1 MLGLT
6 TMRILNFVPAA
17 FVLSLS
23 ALILLQTYHL
33 QYYGDT
39 SPGPAF
45 FPFWLAAAGFV
56 LFVFEL
62 LDARAL
68 GEASDTDFPDRSGVV
83 RVLLT
88 FGGLCLFP
96 VLSPLIGML
105 PTCGLYMAFLLIVVL
120 RQSVPASALT
130 IAVTVGLLD
139 IIFIRWL
146 GIALPAFPFI

>member
-1 MLGLT
+1 
-6 TMRILNFVPAA
+6 MRIVNFVPAA

-23 ALILLQTYHL
+23 ALIVQQTYHL
-33 QYYGDT
+33 QYYGET

-45 FPFWLAAAGFV
+45 FPFWLAGAGLV
-56 LFVFEL
+56 LFVFEF

-68 GEASDTDFPDRSGVV
+68 GNNTDTNFPDRPGMI
-83 RVLLT
+83 RVLLA

-105 PTCGLYMAFLLIVVL
+105 PTCALYMAFLLLIVL
-120 RQSVPASALT
+120 RQGIGASALT
-130 IAVTVGLLD
+130 IAVTVGILD